1 MELRHLRYFVTVAE
15 ELNFGRAADRLHI
28 AGSSLSQQIK
38 VFERDLKVRLLDRNR
53 RGVSLTPGGAALLP
67 HIRAL
72 VDQADEMRREAIGM
86 VSTAPVRLG
95 YVAWC
100 PVDWAERTATVAHL
114 QVDNWVMPS
123 HIQAAR
129 VAEGSLDLAICWV
142 QATDLER
149 SGLGA
154 HLIGVDR
161 LYAVSVG
168 ADESPVPAKDVLV
181 LLDADRESWWSWN
194 RYGELFAEE
203 SGAPTLDIAD
213 GGITGST
220 FFEHVRRAR
229 RPVLNSPMGQAAQ
242 LPRDLVHRPIVNPVP
257 MWTWSLVSRLDDDRT
272 AVHAVIDAF
281 TRGAVTLQS
290 DGSTGW
296 LPPGDP
302 FRIAPDLSPP
312 SILDSS
318 LATPHLSPQSQAQ

>member
-15 ELNFGRAADRLHI
+15 ELNFGRAAERLHI
-28 AGSSLSQQIK
+28 AGPSLSQQIK
-38 VFERDLKVRLLDRNR
+38 VLERDLKVRLLDRDR

-86 VSTAPVRLG
+86 TSTAPVRLG

-100 PVDWAERTATVAHL
+100 PIDWAERTATVAHL

-142 QATDLER
+142 QTADLES

-154 HLIGVDR
+154 HLIGMDR

-168 ADESPVPAKDVLV
+168 VDESPVRAKDVLV
-181 LLDADRESWWSWN
+181 LLDADGASWWSWN
-194 RYGELFAEE
+194 RYGEMFAEE
-203 SGAPTLDIAD
+203 SGASTLDIAD
-213 GGITGST
+213 GGITGPT
-220 FFEHVRRAR
+220 FFEHVRRTR
-229 RPVLNSPMGQAAQ
+229 RPVLNSPMGQTAQ
-242 LPRDLVHRPIVNPVP
+242 LPRDLVQRPIVKPAP
-257 MWTWSLVSRLDDDRT
+257 MWTWSLVWRLDDDRP
-272 AVHAVIDAF
+272 AVHAVIDAL
-281 TRGAVTLQS
+281 TRGVVTPQS
-290 DGSTGW
+290 DGETGW

-302 FRIAPDLSPP
+302 FRTTPDP
-312 SILDSS
+312 I
-318 LATPHLSPQSQAQ
+318 

>member
-15 ELNFGRAADRLHI
+15 ELNFGRAAERLHI
-28 AGSSLSQQIK
+28 AGPSLSQQIK
-38 VFERDLKVRLLDRNR
+38 VLERDLKVRLLDRDR

-72 VDQADEMRREAIGM
+72 VEQADEMRREAIGM
-86 VSTAPVRLG
+86 ASTAPIRLG

-100 PVDWAERTATVAHL
+100 PIDWAERTATVAQL

-142 QATDLER
+142 QTTDLER
-149 SGLGA
+149 LGLGA
-154 HLIGVDR
+154 HLIGMDR

-168 ADESPVPAKDVLV
+168 TDESPVRAKNVLV
-181 LLDADRESWWSWN
+181 LLDADGESWMSWN

-213 GGITGST
+213 GGIAGPT

-229 RPVLNSPMGQAAQ
+229 RPVLNSPMGQTAQ
-242 LPRDLVHRPIVNPVP
+242 LPRDLVHRPIVDPTP
-257 MWTWSLVSRLDDDRT
+257 MWTWSLLWRLDDDRP

-281 TRGAVTLQS
+281 IRGVVTPQSHGETR
-290 DGSTGW
+290 W

-302 FRIAPDLSPP
+302 FR
-312 SILDSS
+312 
-318 LATPHLSPQSQAQ
+318 T